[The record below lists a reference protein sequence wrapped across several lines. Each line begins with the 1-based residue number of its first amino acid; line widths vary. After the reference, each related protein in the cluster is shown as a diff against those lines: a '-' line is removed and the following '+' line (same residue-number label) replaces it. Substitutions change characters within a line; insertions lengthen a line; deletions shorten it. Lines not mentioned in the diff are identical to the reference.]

1 MTLSRPWIPGFLTVC
16 IGIVLVGSF
25 GWWQFGRVQD
35 LPTEAIVI
43 PPPPPVDPDLLVTL
57 LPRDAIPAIDDPQFE
72 TAVQAQRMTPGERV
86 IALEINGDARA
97 YPINILSS
105 HEIVNDVVGGQPV
118 AITWCP
124 LCYSAL
130 VFKREVDGRVLSKR
144 QTCETFSCGNYSTN
158 PRGSYDVDP
167 YASYY
172 ATAEEG
178 VVNRQIPRETVTGAP
193 KQRVLGV
200 RLGETARA
208 YPYAILAEE
217 RVINDVIDGQPV
229 VIWFDPRT
237 ESGAAFERT
246 VEGMVLEFLPDSAE
260 TAIMRDTQTFSMWSG
275 LTGEGQQGWHTGS
288 RLAPLVATPAFEFGW
303 YGYFPHSDT
312 YMQTE

>member
-1 MTLSRPWIPGFLTVC
+1 
-16 IGIVLVGSF
+16 
-25 GWWQFGRVQD
+25 
-35 LPTEAIVI
+35 
-43 PPPPPVDPDLLVTL
+43 
-57 LPRDAIPAIDDPQFE
+57 
-72 TAVQAQRMTPGERV
+72 MTPGERV

-130 VFKREVDGRVLSKR
+130 VFKREVGGRELSFGVSGQLLQNTLVMHDRQTESLWSQLYGGAVSGPLAGSALELFPSVVTEWESWRSQQPDGRVLSKR
-144 QTCETFSCGNYSTN
+144 QTCETFSCGSYSTN

-208 YPYAILAEE
+208 YPYAVLAEE

-246 VEGMVLEFLPDSAE
+246 VEGMALEFLPDSAE
-260 TAIMRDTQTFSMWSG
+260 TAIMRDAQTFSMWSG
-275 LTGEGQQGWHTGS
+275 LTGESQQGSYTGS

-312 YMQTE
+312 YVQTE